1 MAGGDPGF
9 QDAYV
14 DSPYLDVC
22 EVWDVREAT
31 SVAQRPVSSDIPML
45 VFVGGY
51 DAYGPLPV
59 AEEAIASLSGSFPV
73 DVPYQGHNVLG
84 SLDCYRNIRNTW
96 IEDPTSAPDTGCIE
110 EVLPPTFVTR

>member
-1 MAGGDPGF
+1 MGRAGGDLGGTTAGLLGHP
-9 QDAYV
+9 DAR
-14 DSPYLDVC
+14 L
-22 EVWDVREAT
+22 RRGIRRLR
-31 SVAQRPVSSDIPML
+31 SV
-45 VFVGGY
+45 
-51 DAYGPLPV
+51 PV